1 MARPKKQ
8 RRVCAA
14 PEFCTFRP
22 DGRPEAEQIVLTID
36 EYEVLRLIDLEHMTQ
51 EQCAAQMQVART
63 TVTGIYDSAR
73 NKMAQMLVFGLG
85 LTVSG
90 GDVDVCGNAG
100 TCCGKCGIGQCH
112 CDNPSCTRKAAGG

>member
-1 MARPKKQ
+1 MARPRKQ

-14 PEFCTFRP
+14 PKFCTFHP
-22 DGRPEAEQIVLTID
+22 DGQAEAEQITMTID

-73 NKMAQMLVFGLG
+73 YKMAKMLVFGLG

-90 GDVDVCGNAG
+90 GDVDVCGSAG
-100 TCCGKCGIGQCH
+100 TCYGKCGVGQCQ
-112 CDNPSCTRKAAGG
+112 CDNPSCTRKTAMG